1 MFNAKYADVEH
12 SGGVNKYAWKYIGK
26 IDENNYDIV
35 VVEGSNSVLLITKAT
50 ILHKTKFSP

>member
-12 SGGVNKYAWKYIGK
+12 YRGVNKYVCKYIGN

-35 VVEGSNSVLLITKAT
+35 VVEESNSVLLITKAT